1 MSIFLP
7 ATADLVDRLTRY
19 RDRLIASGRSRSAT
33 IVDAAISDL
42 QAEAAADDQHRGE
55 TIAASR

>member
-7 ATADLVDRLTRY
+7 TTADLVDRLTRY

-42 QAEAAADDQHRGE
+42 QAETAADDQRRE
-55 TIAASR
+55 ESVAASR